1 METTAKQSTEESQ
14 EPRTYTP
21 EEMKEMRLKMKTFY
35 EEELPYLRLQEE
47 YQKLLANIELHKY
60 NQMKM
65 MAQSAYLYQEL
76 SNPEEK
82 SQGSKPAQNPEEAE
96 GKKRN
101 LKSRE

>member
-60 NQMKM
+60 NQMKT

-82 SQGSKPAQNPEEAE
+82 SQGSQPAQNPEEVE